1 MRIKEIVREAIL
13 EDIGRG
19 DLFTLVSDRRQ
30 VEAKVIAKEDGI
42 LAGKIYVKELGLME
56 HLEIEFLKYDGNTIK
71 KGEIICYV
79 RGSVD
84 RVLMYERVIL
94 NMMQHCSG
102 IATNTAEFVKLV
114 KGYDIKLLDT
124 RKTRPGLRVMEKY
137 AVRCGGGTNHR
148 LGLDDCLMLKDTH
161 LAAIDDLALFV
172 TQARK
177 RIPYTSKIEVEC
189 ESVEATHEAMQ
200 AGADLVMCDNMSPT
214 EISEVVTYRNEHYKH
229 VLLEASGNITKENIT
244 DYAGTGIDA
253 ISSGSLIH
261 KAIWLDFSMRIE
273 DTKTK

>member
-30 VEAKVIAKEDGI
+30 VEAKVIAKEDGV
-42 LAGKIYVKELGLME
+42 LAGKMYVKELGIME
-56 HLEIEFLKYDGNTIK
+56 HLEIEFLTYDGNAIK
-71 KGEIICYV
+71 KGDVICYV

-114 KGYDIKLLDT
+114 KGHDIKLLDT

-189 ESVEATHEAMQ
+189 ESVTAAKEAME
-200 AGADLVMCDNMSPT
+200 AKADLVMCDNMSPD
-214 EISEVVTYRNEHYKH
+214 EICEVVAFRNENFSH
-229 VLLEASGNITKENIT
+229 VLLEASGNITKENIL
-244 DYAGTGIDA
+244 DYASTGINA

-261 KAIWLDFSMRIE
+261 QAIWLDFSMRIE
-273 DTKTK
+273 ETH

>member
-71 KGEIICYV
+71 KGDIICYV

-94 NMMQHCSG
+94 NMLQHCSG
-102 IATNTAEFVKLV
+102 IASNTAAFVALV
-114 KGYDIKLLDT
+114 KDYDIKLLDT

-172 TQARK
+172 KQARK

-200 AGADLVMCDNMSPT
+200 AGADLVMCDNMSPK
-214 EISEVVTYRNEHYKH
+214 EIREVVHYRDAHYTH
-229 VLLEASGNITKENIT
+229 VLLEASGNITQENILE
-244 DYAGTGIDA
+244 YASTGIDA

-261 KAIWLDFSMRIE
+261 KAVWLDFSMRIE
-273 DTKTK
+273 DTKTN

>member
-71 KGEIICYV
+71 KGDIICYV

-94 NMMQHCSG
+94 NMLQHCSG
-102 IATNTAEFVKLV
+102 IASNTAAFVALV
-114 KGYDIKLLDT
+114 KDYDIKLLDT

-172 TQARK
+172 KQARK

-200 AGADLVMCDNMSPT
+200 AGADLVMCDNMSPK
-214 EISEVVTYRNEHYKH
+214 EIREVVHYRDTHYTH
-229 VLLEASGNITKENIT
+229 VLLEASGNITQENILE
-244 DYAGTGIDA
+244 YASTGIDA

-261 KAIWLDFSMRIE
+261 KAVWLDFSMRIE
-273 DTKTK
+273 DTK

>member
-1 MRIKEIVREAIL
+1 MKIKEIVREAIL

-19 DLFTLVSDRRQ
+19 DLFTLVSDRRM

-42 LAGKIYVKELGLME
+42 FAGKMYVKELGLME
-56 HLEIEFLKYDGNTIK
+56 HLEIEFLKYDGNPIK
-71 KGEIICYV
+71 KGDIICYV

-114 KGYDIKLLDT
+114 KAYDIKLLDT

-189 ESVEATHEAMQ
+189 ESIQAAKEAMQ
-200 AGADLVMCDNMSPT
+200 AGADFVMCDNMSPD
-214 EISEVVTYRNEHYKH
+214 EIKKVASYRNEHFKH

-261 KAIWLDFSMRIE
+261 KAVWLDFSMRIE
-273 DTKTK
+273 NAK

>member
-30 VEAKVIAKEDGI
+30 VEAKVIAKEDGVF
-42 LAGKIYVKELGLME
+42 AGKMYVKELGIME
-56 HLEIEFLKYDGNTIK
+56 HIEIEFIKYDGNPIK
-71 KGEIICYV
+71 KGDTICYV

-84 RVLMYERVIL
+84 KVLMYERVIL

-102 IATNTAEFVKLV
+102 IATNTAEFMVLV
-114 KGYDIKLLDT
+114 KGYDVKLLDT

-161 LAAIDDLALFV
+161 LAAIDNLALFIK
-172 TQARK
+172 QARK
-177 RIPYTSKIEVEC
+177 RIPYTSRIEVEC
-189 ESVEATHEAMQ
+189 ESVQAAKDAML
-200 AGADLVMCDNMSPT
+200 AGANLIMCDNMSPD
-214 EISEVVTYRNEHYKH
+214 EIKEVVAYKKENFGH

-244 DYAGTGIDA
+244 DYAETGIDA

-273 DTKTK
+273 ETH

>member
-1 MRIKEIVREAIL
+1 MRVKEVVREAIL

-19 DLFTLVSDRRQ
+19 DLFSLVSDRRK

-42 LAGKIYVKELGLME
+42 FSGKLYIKELGEME
-56 HLEIEFLKYDGNTIK
+56 HIEIEFLVFDGNPIK
-71 KGEIICYV
+71 KGDIICYV
-79 RGSVD
+79 RGEVN

-94 NMMQHCSG
+94 NIMQHCSG
-102 IATNTAEFVKLV
+102 ISTNTANFVKLV
-114 KGYDIKLLDT
+114 KGYDVKLLDT

-161 LAAIDDLALFV
+161 LAAIDDLELFIK
-172 TQARK
+172 QARK
-177 RIPYTSKIEVEC
+177 RIPYTSKIEIEC
-189 ESVEATHEAMQ
+189 ESVEAAKEAMKCK
-200 AGADLVMCDNMSPT
+200 ADLIMCDNMQVD
-214 EISEVVTYRNEHYKH
+214 EIREVVRYRNEKHPH
-229 VLLEASGNITKENIT
+229 VLIEASGNITKENIVE
-244 DYAGTGIDA
+244 YAKTGVDA

-273 DTKTK
+273 TPEQR

>member
-19 DLFTLVSDRRQ
+19 DLFSLVSDHRM

-42 LAGKIYVKELGLME
+42 LSGKIYVKELGIME
-56 HLEIEFLKYDGNTIK
+56 HIDIEFFKEDADPIK
-71 KGEIICYV
+71 KGEIICKV
-79 RGSVD
+79 RGEVD

-94 NMMQHCSG
+94 NILMHCSG

-114 KGYDIKLLDT
+114 DVIDVKLLDT
-124 RKTRPGLRVMEKY
+124 RKTRPGLRIMEKY

-161 LAAIDDLALFV
+161 LAAIDDLATFIKD
-172 TQARK
+172 ARK
-177 RIPYTSKIEVEC
+177 KIPYTSKIEVEC
-189 ESVEATHEAMQ
+189 ESIEAAIEAME
-200 AGADLVMCDNMSPT
+200 ASVDLVMCDNMSAD
-214 EISEVVTYRNEHYKH
+214 EIKKVVEYRNKNFPHI
-229 VLLEASGNITKENIT
+229 LLEASGNITKENIVS
-244 DYAGTGIDA
+244 YAKSGINA

-261 KAIWLDFSMRIE
+261 KAVWLDMSMRIE
-273 DTKTK
+273 

>member
-56 HLEIEFLKYDGNTIK
+56 HLEIEFLKYDANPIK
-71 KGEIICYV
+71 KGDIICYV

-172 TQARK
+172 KQARK

-189 ESVEATHEAMQ
+189 ESVEATYIAMQ
-200 AGADLVMCDNMSPT
+200 AGADLVMCDNMSPKQ
-214 EISEVVTYRNEHYKH
+214 IKEVVKYRNEHYKH

-244 DYAGTGIDA
+244 EYAGTGIDA

-273 DTKTK
+273 ETH

>member
-1 MRIKEIVREAIL
+1 
-13 EDIGRG
+13 
-19 DLFTLVSDRRQ
+19 
-30 VEAKVIAKEDGI
+30 
-42 LAGKIYVKELGLME
+42 ME
-56 HLEIEFLKYDGNTIK
+56 HLEIEFLKYDGNIIK
-71 KGEIICYV
+71 KGDIICYV

-84 RVLMYERVIL
+84 KVLMYERVIL
-94 NMMQHCSG
+94 NIMQHCSG
-102 IATNTAEFVKLV
+102 ISTNTAEFVSLV

-161 LAAIDDLALFV
+161 LAAIDDLALFI

-189 ESVEATHEAMQ
+189 ESIAAAKEAMQ
-200 AGADLVMCDNMSPT
+200 AGADFVMCDNMSPKQIT
-214 EISEVVTYRNEHYKH
+214 EVAQYRKENFKH

-244 DYAGTGIDA
+244 EYAGIGIDA

-273 DTKTK
+273 EKD

>member
-30 VEAKVIAKEDGI
+30 VEAKVIAKDDGV
-42 LAGKIYVKELGLME
+42 LAGKIYIKELALME
-56 HLEIEFLKYDGNTIK
+56 HIEIEFLKFDGNILK
-71 KGEIICYV
+71 KGDIICYV

-84 RVLMYERVIL
+84 KVLMYERVIL
-94 NMMQHCSG
+94 NMLQHCSG
-102 IATNTAEFVKLV
+102 IATNTAAFVKLV
-114 KGYDIKLLDT
+114 KGHDIKLLDT

-137 AVRCGGGTNHR
+137 SVRCGGGTNHR

-189 ESVEATHEAMQ
+189 ESVAAAKEAMQ
-200 AGADLVMCDNMSPT
+200 AKADLVMCDNMSPD
-214 EISEVVTYRNEHYKH
+214 EIREVVAFRNENYAH
-229 VLLEASGNITKENIT
+229 VLLEASGNITKENIL
-244 DYAGTGIDA
+244 DYASTGINA

-261 KAIWLDFSMRIE
+261 QATWLDFSMRIE
-273 DTKTK
+273 ETH

>member
-71 KGEIICYV
+71 KGDIICYV

-94 NMMQHCSG
+94 NMLQHCSG
-102 IATNTAEFVKLV
+102 IASNTAAFVALV
-114 KGYDIKLLDT
+114 KDYDIKLLDT

-172 TQARK
+172 KQARK

-200 AGADLVMCDNMSPT
+200 AGADLVMCDNMSPK
-214 EISEVVTYRNEHYKH
+214 EIREVVHYRDAHYTH
-229 VLLEASGNITKENIT
+229 VLLEASGNITQENILE
-244 DYAGTGIDA
+244 YASTGIDA

-261 KAIWLDFSMRIE
+261 KAVWLDFSMRIE
-273 DTKTK
+273 DTK

>member
-30 VEAKVIAKEDGI
+30 VEAKVIAKEDGVF
-42 LAGKIYVKELGLME
+42 AGKMYVKELGLME
-56 HLEIEFLKYDGNTIK
+56 HLEIEFLRYDGNTIQ
-71 KGEIICYV
+71 KGDTICYV

-84 RVLMYERVIL
+84 KVLMYERVIL

-114 KGYDIKLLDT
+114 KGYDVKLLDT

-161 LAAIDDLALFV
+161 LAAIDDLELFIK
-172 TQARK
+172 QARK
-177 RIPYTSKIEVEC
+177 RIPYTSRIEVEC
-189 ESVEATHEAMQ
+189 ESVQAAKDAMM
-200 AGADLVMCDNMSPT
+200 AGANLIMCDNMSP
-214 EISEVVTYRNEHYKH
+214 EGIKEVVVYKNEHYAH
-229 VLLEASGNITKENIT
+229 VLVEASGNITKENIT

-273 DTKTK
+273 ETH

>member
-30 VEAKVIAKEDGI
+30 VEAKVIAKEDGVF
-42 LAGKIYVKELGLME
+42 AGKMYVKELGLME
-56 HLEIEFLKYDGNTIK
+56 HIEIEFLRYDGNTIK
-71 KGEIICYV
+71 KGDTICYV

-84 RVLMYERVIL
+84 KVLMYERVIL
-94 NMMQHCSG
+94 NLMQHCSG
-102 IATNTAEFVKLV
+102 IATNTAEFVALV

-172 TQARK
+172 KQARK

-189 ESVEATHEAMQ
+189 ESIQAAKEAMQ
-200 AGADLVMCDNMSPT
+200 AGADFVMCDNMSPEQIT
-214 EISEVVTYRNEHYKH
+214 EVAEYRKENFKH

-273 DTKTK
+273 ETH

>member
-30 VEAKVIAKEDGI
+30 VEAKVIAKEDGV
-42 LAGKIYVKELGLME
+42 LAGKMYVKELGLME
-56 HLEIEFLKYDGNTIK
+56 HLEIEFLTYDGNRLK
-71 KGEIICYV
+71 KGDVICYV

-84 RVLMYERVIL
+84 RVLMYERIIL
-94 NMMQHCSG
+94 NIMQHCSG

-114 KGYDIKLLDT
+114 KDYDIKLLDT

-189 ESVEATHEAMQ
+189 ESVAAAEEAMQ
-200 AGADLVMCDNMSPT
+200 AGADLVMCDNMSP
-214 EISEVVTYRNEHYKH
+214 EQIKEVVKYRNEHYKH
-229 VLLEASGNITKENIT
+229 VLLEASGNITKANIT
-244 DYAGTGIDA
+244 EYAGTGIDA

-261 KAIWLDFSMRIE
+261 KAVWLDFSMRIE
-273 DTKTK
+273 ETH

>member
-30 VEAKVIAKEDGI
+30 VEAKVIAKEDGVFS
-42 LAGKIYVKELGLME
+42 GKIYVKELGLME
-56 HLEIEFLKYDGNTIK
+56 HLEIEFLKYDGNIIK
-71 KGEIICYV
+71 KGDIICYV

-84 RVLMYERVIL
+84 KVLMYERVIL
-94 NMMQHCSG
+94 NIMQHCSG
-102 IATNTAEFVKLV
+102 ISTNTAEFVSLV

-161 LAAIDDLALFV
+161 LAAIDDLALFI

-189 ESVEATHEAMQ
+189 ESIAAAKEAMQ
-200 AGADLVMCDNMSPT
+200 AGADFVMCDNMSPKQIT
-214 EISEVVTYRNEHYKH
+214 EVAQYRKENFKH

-244 DYAGTGIDA
+244 EYAGIGIDA

-273 DTKTK
+273 EKD